1 MSEDR
6 RDVPAGVWDHGIVE
20 SCRTEEI
27 IMERFKNLI
36 KKHPYLSQIVI
47 ALLLGLLIGAG
58 QQLWIE
64 WINIPSGLVVGA
76 VFYAPFVIF
85 PLLITIYEACL
96 LAGVYGPRREEAMAF
111 SRRISAG
118 IYDLLILMIAGI
130 YEYFFLLFSED
141 VVWNAGWEQ
150 QLYNAEKHAPLAPE
164 HALTIYVIF
173 ALAAIGLFFLKAIKA
188 GEVPPLVTVLAIAAT
203 YLGAVAEIL
212 LTYQVTDLTQLENVC
227 LLLPPLN
234 YFLILAREILCK
246 MREYDAAEKR
256 EGRIDKIPFLGVCN
270 RLLKSSKRWPLA
282 ALLLM
287 WPLLGIVIVILLLF
301 GQEPASA
308 IKAFTE
314 TSDFRLST
322 KIAPQNLYRDEHY
335 LCTVAA
341 GGDRKIVRPLRKGVR
356 HGHEVIV
363 NRQLCVANAFEQ
375 ILEERTPGLHRRIR
389 NFYDT
394 YGFPVAKLI
403 KKRWMAD
410 LVYFMMKPLEWFF
423 VAVLYLTEI
432 HPEDRIALQYTGK
445 GLRDFE
451 V

>member
-1 MSEDR
+1 
-6 RDVPAGVWDHGIVE
+6 
-20 SCRTEEI
+20 
-27 IMERFKNLI
+27 MERFKNLI

-58 QQLWIE
+58 QQLWID

-150 QLYNAEKHAPLAPE
+150 QLYNAKKHAPLAPE

-234 YFLILAREILCK
+234 YFLILTREILCK

-256 EGRIDKIPFLGVCN
+256 EGRIDKIPFLGACN

-301 GQEPASA
+301 GQEPSSA
-308 IKAFTE
+308 IKA
-314 TSDFRLST
+314 
-322 KIAPQNLYRDEHY
+322 
-335 LCTVAA
+335 CTVAA

-389 NFYDT
+389 RFYDT